1 MDISEFARRWK
12 WQNGTTKAEQRLV
25 KMRRDAI
32 RDLSLFTSY
41 TAVISLARR
50 YLPQCSIL
58 SLSLSKRRNVRPLC
72 LHGKIAKLDAL
83 AKFRTCPTL
92 VSPGTISTIIKPS
105 NSSRVVSRNGKKINN
120 IIAAPAAPSFL
131 SSLLSPRGDLLTRR
145 FKDPRRVFLVRGLSR
160 ADTNCIAWIPSG
172 TRDFFLHPVP
182 LRFPSS

>member
-1 MDISEFARRWK
+1 
-12 WQNGTTKAEQRLV
+12 
-25 KMRRDAI
+25 MRRDAI

-50 YLPQCSIL
+50 YLPQCSISNHASSLYVSIIL

-160 ADTNCIAWIPSG
+160 ADTNCIA
-172 TRDFFLHPVP
+172 
-182 LRFPSS
+182 